1 MLAPDR
7 SRGELVDHARAPDAA
22 PARGGDA
29 AYRGRPDVDGW
40 VRISPVLCASAYHDG
55 DVRRVKLSTTT
66 DTAVG
71 SII

>member
-29 AYRGRPDVDGW
+29 ADRGRDVDGW